1 MLVMRVRGR
10 IISAEHKFHKVSAVG
25 PKREPKDPSRYN
37 SIEDIRREL
46 EEAKG
51 QVPFSLT
58 RTIQWL
64 GDAAQNGGQSL
75 AFRAYSWVLGLDQPA
90 GWRRPQE
97 SPEEEKKILREIE
110 ERFEANGVDLK
121 QLEIVLL
128 QSRQS
133 LLKLVRRCPALE
145 TVNSADL
152 MTRMMDLKVLFPQN
166 DIARMVE
173 LVPTGFLVSPW
184 DTTYEQ
190 LVETSTILR
199 TSLKGADVDAMF
211 DEDPTILFEEPESLR
226 VGLERMRE
234 LWDIDDED
242 MLRNSFPDE
251 LALAVRALSLTG
263 APKTINQIGSSE

>member
-1 MLVMRVRGR
+1 MHSGR
-10 IISAEHKFHKVSAVG
+10 
-25 PKREPKDPSRYN
+25 REPKDPSRYN

-58 RTIQWL
+58 KTIQWL
-64 GDAAQNGGQSL
+64 GDAANNGGGSL

-97 SPEEEKKILREIE
+97 SVEEEQRQLKEIE
-110 ERFEANGVDLK
+110 KRLETNGVDLG
-121 QLEIVLL
+121 QLEVILL
-128 QSRQS
+128 LSRQS
-133 LLKLVRRCPALE
+133 LLKLVRRCPELE
-145 TVNSADL
+145 NMTSAD
-152 MTRMMDLKVLFPQN
+152 MMVRMMDLKVLFPQN

-184 DTTYEQ
+184 DATYEQ
-190 LVETSTILR
+190 LVEAREILK
-199 TSLKGADVDAMF
+199 TGLPGADVDAMF

-234 LWDIDDED
+234 LWDIDED

-251 LALAVRALSLTG
+251 LALAVRALGLKG
-263 APKTINQIGSSE
+263 APSSINEIGAESSNTRT